1 MTPEERIARLEQRAD
16 GQDKWLE
23 SIDAKVDQIL
33 ETAALGK
40 GAWLAILKIGG
51 ILTAI
56 AAFAAAVA
64 TLIEKIRHL

>member
-1 MTPEERIARLEQRAD
+1 MTPEERIARLEIRAD
-16 GQDKWLE
+16 GQDKWLQ

-51 ILTAI
+51 VLTAI
-56 AAFAAAVA
+56 AAFAAAIA
-64 TLIEKIRHL
+64 TLVEKIRHL

>member
-1 MTPEERIARLEQRAD
+1 MTPEERIAALEVRVA

-51 ILTAI
+51 ILTAVV
-56 AAFAAAVA
+56 AAAAAIA